1 MVVKSW
7 RFITILLVS
16 LTMAM
21 SVFHLLQLPARI
33 NVESSLWI
41 TLQAFDLPFSPLIG
55 IILEV
60 CAWIATVVLAFLV
73 RQRRPAY
80 RWTLIAMMAMGAAQV
95 AWWLLIFP
103 ANQAIETWTPATMPI
118 DWTRIRDQWE
128 YTHVVRAVLHILSLS
143 ALVISL
149 LVETPATDPGRR
161 AQERN
166 DFAPTTKPQRNAA

>member
-1 MVVKSW
+1 MIVKSW

-21 SVFHLLQLPARI
+21 SVSHLLQLPARF
-33 NVESSLWI
+33 NVEPSLWV
-41 TLQAFDLPFSPLIG
+41 TLQAFNLPFSPLIG
-55 IILEV
+55 IILEG
-60 CAWIATVVLAFLV
+60 CAWVATVVLAFLI

-80 RWTLIAMMAMGAAQV
+80 RWTVVAMMAMMAAQV

-103 ANQAIETWTPATMPI
+103 ANLAIETWTPTTMPI
-118 DWTRIRDQWE
+118 EWTRVRDQWE

-143 ALVISL
+143 ALVLSL
-149 LVETPATDPGRR
+149 LVETPATDLGRR

-166 DFAPTTKPQRNAA
+166 DFTPTTKPQRNAA